1 MNKRHQKTLN
11 LIFTQ
16 PISGNIKW
24 RDVEALLKNLGA
36 TLNERAGS
44 RVAVSL
50 EGRVAYFHRPHP
62 SPNMDK
68 GAVRDLRKFLQSV
81 RITP

>member
-1 MNKRHQKTLN
+1 MNKRHQRTLDS
-11 LIFTQ
+11 IFAQ

-24 RDVEALLKNLGA
+24 RNVEALLRNLGA
-36 TLNERAGS
+36 TVSERAGS

-50 EGRVAYFHRPHP
+50 EGRIAYFHRPHP

-68 GAVRDLRKFLQSV
+68 GAVRDLRNFFESLG
-81 RITP
+81 IIP